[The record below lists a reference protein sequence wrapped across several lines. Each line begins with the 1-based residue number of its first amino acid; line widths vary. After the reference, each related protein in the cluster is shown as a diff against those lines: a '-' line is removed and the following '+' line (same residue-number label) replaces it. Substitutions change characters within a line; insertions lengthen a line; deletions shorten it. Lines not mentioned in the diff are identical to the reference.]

1 MDVLLIVVG
10 AEVVPELI
18 VPTGAPVP
26 RLFGNIKRLDE
37 VIGYGPF
44 VGYTDIGRQQ

>member
-1 MDVLLIVVG
+1 MVLMVVLVVVVVMKEATSLGVMDVLLIVVG

-26 RLFGNIKRLDE
+26 RYKEIR
-37 VIGYGPF
+37 
-44 VGYTDIGRQQ
+44 